1 VKHSLFLPSALLVA
15 GALAA
20 CSSATPSD
28 PSVDAGTDRFKP
40 AGDPSDVPI
49 NGIGKDLV
57 TKFDEGDSLFDLP
70 YRAPDGLGP
79 LYIRAAC
86 GDCHSGAARG
96 PGLVQKMA
104 VVLPD
109 GVTPDPDQ
117 TKLPFGHTLRL
128 QLAAGAK
135 TPLDAPKDPAVKV
148 TIRLGPPVLGRG
160 YMEAILDSEI
170 VRMET
175 EQKTRTDGI
184 HGHVNHVTF
193 ASTTS
198 GDAAFFGYKQGDVVI
213 GRFGLKARIATL
225 DDFSADAFSGDMG
238 MTSPMRPVEHDN
250 PDGLTDDLHPGNDV
264 PVESVN
270 KLAMYMRLLAIPYR
284 ELPNAKGQAAFA
296 AAKCNVCHAPSLKTR
311 ADYPIAVL
319 AGIDAPVFTDL
330 LVHDMGDAL
339 ADGQE
344 EGEAKS
350 REWRTAPLM
359 GIRFA
364 RTYLHDSRAASLDD
378 AIKLHAGEAKVS
390 ADLYQA
396 LSNDDRNA
404 LLDYVGSL

>member
-1 VKHSLFLPSALLVA
+1 MEP
-15 GALAA
+15 
-20 CSSATPSD
+20 
-28 PSVDAGTDRFKP
+28 VDAGPDRFKP
-40 AGDPSDVPI
+40 AGDPSDIPI
-49 NGIGKDLV
+49 NGIGRDLAAQ
-57 TKFDEGDSLFDLP
+57 FGEGDALFDLP

-79 LYIRAAC
+79 LFIRAAC

-109 GVTPDPDQ
+109 EVTPDPDQ
-117 TKLPFGHTLRL
+117 SKLPFGNTLRL
-128 QLAAGAK
+128 QLAAGAT
-135 TPLDAPKDPAVKV
+135 TPVDAPKDPAVRV
-148 TIRLGPPVLGRG
+148 TIRVGPPVLGRG
-160 YMEAILDSEI
+160 YMEAITDAEI
-170 VRMET
+170 LRMEA

-184 HGHVNHVTF
+184 HGHVNHVVF

-198 GDAAFFGYKQGDVVI
+198 GNPAYYGYKQGDVVI

-225 DDFSADAFSGDMG
+225 DDFAADAFSGDMG
-238 MTSPMRPVEHDN
+238 LTSPMRPVEHEN
-250 PDGLTDDLHPGNDV
+250 PDHLTDDLRPGIDV
-264 PVESVN
+264 SVASID

-284 ELPNAKGQAAFA
+284 ETPSAVGEAAFT

-311 ADYPIAVL
+311 ADYPIKVL

-330 LVHDMGDAL
+330 LVHDMGDAFG
-339 ADGQE
+339 DGVVD
-344 EGEAKS
+344 GEAQS

-364 RTYLHDSRAASLDD
+364 RTYLHDSRAVSLDD
-378 AIKLHAGEAKVS
+378 AIRLHGGEAKVS
-390 ADLYQA
+390 VDLYTA
-396 LSNDDRNA
+396 LPEKDRTA

>member
-1 VKHSLFLPSALLVA
+1 MKASLLVSTLVVSA
-15 GALAA
+15 AVAA
-20 CSSATPSD
+20 CSSPSTVTP
-28 PSVDAGTDRFKP
+28 PADAGSDRFKP

-49 NGIGKDLV
+49 SGITKDLV
-57 TKFDEGDSLFDLP
+57 DAFDLGDALFDLP

-79 LYIRAAC
+79 LFIRDAC
-86 GDCHSGAARG
+86 GECHGGAARG

-117 TKLPFGHTLRL
+117 SKLPFGHTLRL
-128 QLAAGAK
+128 QLTAGAK
-135 TPLDAPKDPAVKV
+135 TPIDAPKDPNVKV

-160 YMEAILDSEI
+160 YLEAIRDDEI

-198 GDAAFFGYKQGDVVI
+198 GDPAYSTYKKGDVVI
-213 GRFGLKARIATL
+213 GRFGLKARVATL
-225 DDFSADAFSGDMG
+225 DDFTADAFAGDMG
-238 MTSPMRPVEHDN
+238 MTSPMRPTEHPN
-250 PDGLTDDLHPGNDV
+250 PDGLTDDLRASVDLDV
-264 PVESVN
+264 GTVN
-270 KLAMYMRLLAIPYR
+270 KIAMYMRLLAIPYR
-284 ELPNAKGQAAFA
+284 ETPNTKGEAAFT
-296 AAKCNVCHAPSLKTR
+296 AAKCNVCHVPSLKTR
-311 ADYPIAVL
+311 ADYPIKVL

-359 GIRFA
+359 GLRFA
-364 RTYLHDSRAASLDD
+364 RTYLHDSRAGSLDE
-378 AIKLHAGEAKVS
+378 AVRLHAGEAKVS

-396 LSNDDRNA
+396 LGDADRAA
-404 LLDYVGSL
+404 LLDYIGSL